1 MIEYLIF
8 DDEGLCLS
16 VIEQTKEIYHKI
28 LLDFPVKF
36 VDTTTNE
43 KKYVFVVMEEYREY
57 LNSYTDELVVSLP
70 KELEPVE

>member
-8 DDEGLCLS
+8 DDEELCLS

-36 VDTTTNE
+36 QDEETGE
-43 KKYVFVVMEEYREY
+43 MKYVFVIMEDYREY
-57 LNSYTDELVVSLP
+57 LDSYTDELVVSLP
-70 KELEPVE
+70 TELQPVE

>member
-8 DDEGLCLS
+8 NDEGLCLS
-16 VIEQTKEIYHKI
+16 VIQQTKEIYHKI

-36 VDTTTNE
+36 VDTITNE
-43 KKYVFVVMEEYREY
+43 KKYVFVVMEEYREFLDTY
-57 LNSYTDELVVSLP
+57 KDELIQSLP